1 MGVKVYGVV
10 AILTAPY
17 DDAHNS
23 AGTASPLTTTI
34 RSYIS
39 TSWPV
44 LLPIAGL
51 LGLSVSLFPSA
62 GRDDAYITYWAAHTL
77 REFGE
82 IANINGAHIE
92 QSTSLLHVLVLGVLS
107 FVTRLSVPAIGPPM
121 SVVFGVVTVIYTYEF
136 ARLYVG
142 RWYAVGAA
150 MVVATAAPFVYWTTG
165 GLEGTMT
172 ALAATA
178 LLYHLTRYV
187 ERPGAGRPPATVW
200 VGIGA
205 FLLARP
211 EAIFVIG
218 SVLLAMFVILRIRG
232 ITVADERLED
242 YALAIRKVMWAA
254 LAGAVLMA
262 AIVAFKTL
270 YFGDWLPQPVTA
282 KLGGDA
288 FLGSLGDGVEYLT
301 SALMPPPV
309 SLLPFFSVVGV
320 VYMARRFVRDEPEF
334 IGGLLLALYA
344 VEYISFIFLVGGD
357 WMEGSRFIVPVVP
370 ALAVLAVVIIP
381 RIKLRDLQVY
391 AIGGI
396 IAFHVVGAVWFAKF
410 GSVSTP
416 IWEVAQVEEQGLPI
430 ERYSW
435 FARPNRTHLRDMPVV
450 EELGSVIERLQPEVE
465 GRLVVMSGQ
474 AGFVPFH
481 ALGPHYGNVEFIDR
495 RGVTTPH
502 FTDCEITGEVE
513 RDSTGLL
520 RVLPRYL
527 EFTEDIARRC
537 GVARPHVIFEL
548 DLPELTIEEIV
559 TRHGYVVVYRQTG
572 KIQTSKTLQG
582 IEVLAHEFIAVRE
595 DLADFF
601 DDPLPKVREWSD
613 P

>member
-1 MGVKVYGVV
+1 M
-10 AILTAPY
+10 T
-17 DDAHNS
+17 S
-23 AGTASPLTTTI
+23 TI
-34 RSYIS
+34 RSYIAS
-39 TSWPV
+39 SWPV

-51 LGLSVSLFPSA
+51 IGLSVSLFPSA

-92 QSTSLLHVLVLGVLS
+92 QSTSLLHVLVLSGLS
-107 FVTRLSVPAIGPPM
+107 FLTRLSVPAIGPPV
-121 SVVFGVVTVIYTYEF
+121 SVLFGVLTVAYTYEF

-142 RWYAVGAA
+142 RWYAMGAA
-150 MVVATAAPFVYWTTG
+150 MIVATAAPFVYWTTG

-178 LLYHLTRYV
+178 LLYHLTCYL
-187 ERPGAGRPPATVW
+187 ERPGSGKPPATVW
-200 VGIGA
+200 VGTGA

-211 EAIFVIG
+211 EAVFVIA

-232 ITVADERLED
+232 ITVADERLES
-242 YALAIRKVMWAA
+242 YALAIRKVMWTA
-254 LAGAVLMA
+254 LAAAVLMG
-262 AIVAFKTL
+262 AIYAFKTF
-270 YFGDWLPQPVTA
+270 YFGDWLPQPVAA

-288 FLGSLGDGVEYLT
+288 FLKSLGDGTEYLIN
-301 SALMPPPV
+301 ALLPPPL
-309 SLLPFFSVVGV
+309 SLLPIFSIVGV
-320 VYMARRFVRDEPEF
+320 VYLARRFVRDEPDF
-334 IGGLLLALYA
+334 IGGLLLTLYA
-344 VEYISFIFLVGGD
+344 VAYIAFIFLVGGD
-357 WMEGSRFIVPVVP
+357 WMEGSRFIVPVIP
-370 ALAVLAVVIIP
+370 ALAVLGVVIIP
-381 RIKLRDLQVY
+381 QIKLRDLQFY
-391 AIGGI
+391 AIVGI
-396 IAFHVVGAVWFAKF
+396 IAFHIVGTVWFAKF

-416 IWEVAQVEEQGLPI
+416 IWDVSRVEQTDLPI

-450 EELGSVIERLQPEVE
+450 EELGSVIERLRPEVD
-465 GRLVVMSGQ
+465 GKLAVMSGQ

-481 ALGPHYGNVEFIDR
+481 ALGPHYGRVEFIDR

-502 FTDCEITGEVE
+502 FTNCEITRDVE

-520 RVLPRYL
+520 RALPRYL
-527 EFTEDIARRC
+527 AFAEDIERRC
-537 GVARPHVIFEL
+537 GVQRPHVIFEL
-548 DLPELTIEEIV
+548 DLPELTIEDIV
-559 TRHGYVVVYRQTG
+559 TRNGYVVVYRQTG

-595 DLADFF
+595 DLAHVF
-601 DDPLPKVREWSD
+601 DGPLPKVRGWNG

>member
-1 MGVKVYGVV
+1 M
-10 AILTAPY
+10 
-17 DDAHNS
+17 
-23 AGTASPLTTTI
+23 TTTI
-34 RSYIS
+34 RSYIAS
-39 TSWPV
+39 SWPV

-51 LGLSVSLFPSA
+51 VGLSVALFPSA

-92 QSTSLLHVLVLGVLS
+92 QSTSLMHVLVLGMMS

-121 SVVFGVVTVIYTYEF
+121 SVVFGVLTVIYTYEF

-142 RWYAVGAA
+142 RWYAMSAA
-150 MVVATAAPFVYWTTG
+150 MIVATAAPFVYWTTG

-172 ALAATA
+172 ALAAIA
-178 LLYHLTRYV
+178 LLYHLSRYL
-187 ERPGAGRPPATVW
+187 ERPGSGKPPAMVW
-200 VGIGA
+200 VGMGA

-211 EAIFVIG
+211 EAIFVIA
-218 SVLLAMFVILRIRG
+218 SVLLAMFVLLRLRG

-254 LAGAVLMA
+254 LAAAVLMA
-262 AIVAFKTL
+262 VIVAFKTV
-270 YFGDWLPQPVTA
+270 YFGDWLPQPVAA
-282 KLGGDA
+282 KLGGNA
-288 FLGSLGDGVEYLT
+288 FLTSLGDGIEYLT

-309 SLLPFFSVVGV
+309 SLLPFFSIAGT
-320 VYMARRFVRDEPEF
+320 VYFARRFLRDEPEF
-334 IGGLLLALYA
+334 IGGLVLALYA
-344 VEYISFIFLVGGD
+344 VAYIAFIFLVGGD
-357 WMEGSRFIVPVVP
+357 WMEGSRFIVPVIP
-370 ALAVLAVVIIP
+370 ALAALGVVIIP

-396 IAFHVVGAVWFAKF
+396 VAFHVVGAVWFAKF

-416 IWEVAQVEEQGLPI
+416 LWEVSQVEQTDLPI

-450 EELGSVIERLQPEVE
+450 EELGSVIERLQPEVD
-465 GRLVVMSGQ
+465 GKLIVMSGQ
-474 AGFVPFH
+474 AGFVPYH
-481 ALGPHYGNVEFIDR
+481 ALGPHYGDVEFIDR

-502 FTDCEITGEVE
+502 FTDCEITSEVE

-527 EFTEDIARRC
+527 AFAEDIARRC
-537 GVARPHVIFEL
+537 GVERPHVIFEL
-548 DLPELTIEEIV
+548 DLPELTIEDIV
-559 TRHGYVVVYRQTG
+559 TRNGYVVVYRQTG

-595 DLADFF
+595 DLVHVFEGS
-601 DDPLPKVREWSD
+601 LPEVREWSA

>member
-1 MGVKVYGVV
+1 M
-10 AILTAPY
+10 
-17 DDAHNS
+17 S
-23 AGTASPLTTTI
+23 ATI
-34 RSYIS
+34 RRYIAS
-39 TSWPV
+39 SWPV

-51 LGLSVSLFPSA
+51 VGLSVSLFPSA

-82 IANINGAHIE
+82 IANLNGAHIE
-92 QSTSLLHVLVLGVLS
+92 QSTSLLHVLILGALS
-107 FVTRLSVPAIGPPM
+107 LVTSLPVPAIGPPM
-121 SVVFGVVTVIYTYEF
+121 SVLFGILTVVYTYEF

-142 RWYAVGAA
+142 RWYAMGAA
-150 MVVATAAPFVYWTTG
+150 MIVATAAPFVYWTTG

-172 ALAATA
+172 ALAATV
-178 LLYHLTRYV
+178 LLYHLTRYL
-187 ERPGAGRPPATVW
+187 ERPGGGKPPSLVW
-200 VGIGA
+200 VAMGA

-211 EAIFVIG
+211 EAIFVIA

-262 AIVAFKTL
+262 AIFAFKTF
-270 YFGDWLPQPVTA
+270 YFGDWLPQPVAA

-288 FLGSLGDGVEYLT
+288 LLSSLGDGTEYLIN
-301 SALMPPPV
+301 ALLPPPL
-309 SLLPFFSVVGV
+309 SLLPFFSTAGV
-320 VYMARRFVRDEPEF
+320 VYVGRKFARDEPEF
-334 IGGLLLALYA
+334 VGGLLLTFYA
-344 VEYISFIFLVGGD
+344 VAHVAFIFLVGGD
-357 WMEGSRFIVPVVP
+357 WMEGSRFIVPVIP
-370 ALAVLAVVIIP
+370 ALAVLAVLIIP
-381 RIKLRDLQVY
+381 HIKLRDLQVY

-396 IAFHVVGAVWFAKF
+396 IAFHIVGSVWFAKF
-410 GSVSTP
+410 GSISTP
-416 IWEVAQVEEQGLPI
+416 LWEVSQVEQTDLPI

-450 EELGSVIERLQPEVE
+450 EELGLVIERLRPSVD
-465 GRLVVMSGQ
+465 GKLTIMSGQ

-481 ALGPHYGNVEFIDR
+481 ALGPHYRRVEFIDR
-495 RGVTTPH
+495 RGVTTSH
-502 FTDCEITGEVE
+502 FTDCEITGDVE

-527 EFTEDIARRC
+527 AFAEDIERRC
-537 GVARPHVIFEL
+537 GVEHPHIIFDL
-548 DLPELTIEEIV
+548 DLPELTIENIV
-559 TRHGYVVVYRQTG
+559 TRNGYVVVYRQTG

-582 IEVLAHEFIAVRE
+582 IEVLAHEFVAVRE
-595 DLADFF
+595 DLAHVF
-601 DDPLPKVREWSD
+601 DGPLPKVREWSA

>member
-1 MGVKVYGVV
+1 MG
-10 AILTAPY
+10 TAPQ
-17 DDAHNS
+17 
-23 AGTASPLTTTI
+23 LTDTI
-34 RSYIS
+34 RRYIAS
-39 TSWPV
+39 SWPALIPV
-44 LLPIAGL
+44 VGL
-51 LGLSVSLFPSA
+51 LGLSISLFPSA

-121 SVVFGVVTVIYTYEF
+121 SVVFGVVTVIYSYEF

-150 MVVATAAPFVYWTTG
+150 MIVATAAPFVYWTTG

-178 LLYHLTRYV
+178 LLYHLTRYI
-187 ERPGAGRPPATVW
+187 ERPGTGRPPATVW
-200 VGIGA
+200 VGMGA

-211 EAIFVIG
+211 EAIFVIA
-218 SVLLAMFVILRIRG
+218 SVLLAMFVLLRVRG

-254 LAGAVLMA
+254 LAAGVLMA

-270 YFGDWLPQPVTA
+270 YFGDWLPQPVAA

-288 FLGSLGDGVEYLT
+288 FLSSLGDGVEYLT

-309 SLLPFFSVVGV
+309 SLLPFFAIAGA
-320 VYMARRFVRDEPEF
+320 VYIARRFVRDEPKF
-334 IGGLLLALYA
+334 IGGLVLTLYA
-344 VEYISFIFLVGGD
+344 VAYIAFIFLVGGD
-357 WMEGSRFIVPVVP
+357 WMEGARFIVPVIP

-396 IAFHVVGAVWFAKF
+396 VAFHIVGTVWFAKF

-416 IWEVAQVEEQGLPI
+416 IWEVSQVEEQGLPI

-450 EELGSVIERLQPEVE
+450 EELGSVIERLQPEVD
-465 GRLVVMSGQ
+465 GKLVVMSGQ
-474 AGFVPFH
+474 AGFVPYH
-481 ALGPHYGNVEFIDR
+481 ALGPHYGEVEFIDR

-527 EFTEDIARRC
+527 EFAEDIARRC

-548 DLPELTIEEIV
+548 DLPELTIEDIV
-559 TRHGYVVVYRQTG
+559 TRNGYVVVYRQTG

-582 IEVLAHEFIAVRE
+582 IEVLAHEFIAVQE
-595 DLADFF
+595 ELAGEFEGS
-601 DDPLPKVREWSD
+601 LPKVREWSE

>member
-1 MGVKVYGVV
+1 M
-10 AILTAPY
+10 TA
-17 DDAHNS
+17 
-23 AGTASPLTTTI
+23 TI
-34 RSYIS
+34 RSYIAS
-39 TSWPV
+39 SWPV
-44 LLPIAGL
+44 LLPIVGL
-51 LGLSVSLFPSA
+51 IGLSIALFPSA

-92 QSTSLLHVLVLGVLS
+92 QSTSLLHVLVLGALS

-121 SVVFGVVTVIYTYEF
+121 SVVFGIVTVIYAYEF

-150 MVVATAAPFVYWTTG
+150 MIVATAAPFVYWTTG

-178 LLYHLTRYV
+178 LLYHLTRYL
-187 ERPGAGRPPATVW
+187 ERPGGGKPPATVW
-200 VGIGA
+200 VGMGA

-211 EAIFVIG
+211 EAIFVIA
-218 SVLLAMFVILRIRG
+218 SVLLGMFVILRIRG
-232 ITVADERLED
+232 ITVADERLEG
-242 YALAIRKVMWAA
+242 YALAIRKVMWAG
-254 LAGAVLMA
+254 LAAAVLMA
-262 AIVAFKTL
+262 AIYAFKTY
-270 YFGDWLPQPVTA
+270 YFGDWLPQPVAA
-282 KLGGDA
+282 KLGGEA
-288 FLGSLGDGVEYLT
+288 LFSSLGDGTEYLIN
-301 SALMPPPV
+301 ALLPPPL
-309 SLLPFFSVVGV
+309 SLLPFFSIAGV
-320 VYMARRFVRDEPEF
+320 VYLGRKFARDEPEF
-334 IGGLLLALYA
+334 IGGLLLTLYA
-344 VEYISFIFLVGGD
+344 VAYIAFIFLVGGD
-357 WMEGSRFIVPVVP
+357 WMEGSRFIVPVIP

-381 RIKLRDLQVY
+381 HIKIRDLQVY

-396 IAFHVVGAVWFAKF
+396 IAFHIVGTVWFAKF

-416 IWEVAQVEEQGLPI
+416 LWEVSQVEQTDLPI

-450 EELGSVIERLQPEVE
+450 EEIGSVIERMQPEID
-465 GRLVVMSGQ
+465 GKLVVMSGQ
-474 AGFVPFH
+474 AGFVPYH
-481 ALGPHYGNVEFIDR
+481 ALGPHYGKVEFIDR

-502 FTDCEITGEVE
+502 FTNCEITGEVE

-527 EFTEDIARRC
+527 AFAEDIEERC
-537 GVARPHVIFEL
+537 GVDRPHIIFEL

-559 TRHGYVVVYRQTG
+559 TRNGYVVVFRQTG

-595 DLADFF
+595 DLAQVF
-601 DDPLPKVREWSD
+601 DGPLPKEREWSD